1 MSLGNWIRAYCQ
13 ILILIKLMEILP
25 VTSNG
30 PDIILRANSYE
41 IIPVQTQ
48 SISTDFSGASL
59 DLLIQPKQS
68 WSWSLKS
75 EASTGKSQFSVK
87 LTATKGCSFFF
98 QFCEGAGSRASNP
111 RYFLSEP
118 ACSFTAGEHLSQNT
132 RADQYCIDQWPGGGH
147 LCLVRVLC

>member
-1 MSLGNWIRAYCQ
+1 
-13 ILILIKLMEILP
+13 MEILP

-87 LTATKGCSFFF
+87 LTATKGCSFFSSF
-98 QFCEGAGSRASNP
+98 VKELEAELPIPDIFCQNRLVPLQQENICPKTHVRISTALISDPEGVTCA
-111 RYFLSEP
+111 
-118 ACSFTAGEHLSQNT
+118 
-132 RADQYCIDQWPGGGH
+132 
-147 LCLVRVLC
+147 